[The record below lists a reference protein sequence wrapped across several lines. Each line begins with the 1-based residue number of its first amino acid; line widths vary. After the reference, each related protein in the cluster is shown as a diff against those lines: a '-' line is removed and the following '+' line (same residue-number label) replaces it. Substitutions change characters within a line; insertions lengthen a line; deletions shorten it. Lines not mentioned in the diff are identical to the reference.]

1 VRSNQ
6 KNSASLHI
14 KLFCVEINN
23 KLEYEVVRVPGDGC
37 CFYTCVTLF
46 QNETLLE
53 DRIRRQDKENVDTK
67 LLKRIKKVNVAGK
80 NNNVNFTQLN
90 ESVEYS
96 NAEKSAIIRLKF
108 SLLAYYL
115 SNKTGADPNLAE
127 DVELTSSNK
136 PILTNTELMNKFMN
150 WGTFA
155 PEVMYSIAAK
165 LTGRK
170 VEIFKYCEHKQ
181 IDQSEICREDLGRF
195 RKNKEE

>member
-1 VRSNQ
+1 MN
-6 KNSASLHI
+6 
-14 KLFCVEINN
+14 
-23 KLEYEVVRVPGDGC
+23 
-37 CFYTCVTLF
+37 
-46 QNETLLE
+46 
-53 DRIRRQDKENVDTK
+53 
-67 LLKRIKKVNVAGK
+67 RIKKVNVAGK

-181 IDQSEICREDLGRF
+181 IDQQQVEGFICTIRPISKLFESNPSSCELNQTISF
-195 RKNKEE
+195 RNIQSYTAKTKGYYRQVSNVIQYVLYIQHLEKRAILIF

>member
-1 VRSNQ
+1 LN
-6 KNSASLHI
+6 
-14 KLFCVEINN
+14 
-23 KLEYEVVRVPGDGC
+23 
-37 CFYTCVTLF
+37 
-46 QNETLLE
+46 
-53 DRIRRQDKENVDTK
+53 
-67 LLKRIKKVNVAGK
+67 RIKKVNVAGK

-181 IDQSEICREDLGRF
+181 IDQQQVEGFICTIRPISKLFESNPSSCEFEPDYKLQKYTVLHS
-195 RKNKEE
+195 KNKRILQASFQCDTIRIIHSALGKKSHFDILVPKPIISK